1 MATRATIYVDGI
13 DTVKVYKHWDGYPE
27 ATLPWLEDFNKA
39 FRKER
44 GERFRVCPLHEP
56 GYKFAQLL
64 RSSARDAG
72 KYHLD
77 SNPHT
82 GWKVV
87 GINDYCMEEHE
98 YHLLADGTV
107 IHLPVERPYES

>member
-27 ATLPWLEDFNKA
+27 DTLPWLEAFNKE
-39 FRKER
+39 FTKER
-44 GERFRVCPLHEP
+44 GDDPS
-56 GYKFAQLL
+56 YKFAQLL

-82 GWKVV
+82 GWGVV
-87 GINDYCMEEHE
+87 GINDDLMEEHE

-107 IHLPVERPYES
+107 KHLPVERHY